1 MAAGSLITSPFLS
14 SSSVQTAS
22 GKMMR
27 RSGVKVAHFAAIDS
41 QLWVD
46 EWRRIHPVKPQQCVA
61 DMLDAPVRT
70 VEKWFNGSARPSFDW
85 WGPIMHSYGP
95 EFFAAGM
102 HTPPEWLDNAARLER
117 KQRLLQQKADIDAR
131 LALEMVAGALP

>member
-1 MAAGSLITSPFLS
+1 
-14 SSSVQTAS
+14 
-22 GKMMR
+22 MR
-27 RSGVKVAHFAAIDS
+27 RSGGKFAHFAAIES

-46 EWRRIHPVKPQQCVA
+46 EWRKIHPVKPQQCVA

-70 VEKWFNGSARPSFDW
+70 VEKWFTGTARPSFDW

-102 HTPPEWLDNAARLER
+102 RTPPAWLDSAARRER
-117 KQRLLQQKADIDAR
+117 KLRLLQQKADIDAR
-131 LALEMVAGALP
+131 LALEVGAEAPL